1 MVLKKKQIK
10 FLVGSAVIVLAIAYL
25 IVTGISKTSVYYM
38 TVSELL
44 AKGESI
50 YGEGVR
56 VSGKVVNGSIERNPA
71 SSRVDFKITDDYKD
85 IKVRYVGIVPDLFR
99 DGREVIVEGKIDPG
113 GLFEAATLLTSCPS
127 KYEPE
132 VKN

>member
-10 FLVGSAVIVLAIAYL
+10 FLMGSAAIVLALIYL
-25 IVTGISKTSVYYM
+25 VITGIGKTSVYYL

-44 AKGESI
+44 AKGESM

-56 VSGKVVNGSIERNPA
+56 VSGKVVNGSIQRDSA
-71 SSRVDFKITDDYKD
+71 SRVDFKITDDYKD
-85 IKVRYVGIVPDLFR
+85 IKVRYKGIVPDLFKE
-99 DGREVIVEGKIDPG
+99 GREVVVEGKVDPG
-113 GLFEAATLLTSCPS
+113 GIFEATTLLTSCPS

-132 VKN
+132 ATD